1 MHSHQCRKQNT
12 VACERIPVAEVNDV
26 ANKRILDLVN
36 PDYMK
41 RIPFF
46 VRSHATSKTYG
57 MIAREFSEIYEVFSK
72 QEEPSEDEKSQM
84 SLIVNDIF
92 KERMAKHNL

>member
-1 MHSHQCRKQNT
+1 MSEMNVNT
-12 VACERIPVAEVNDV
+12 NTT
-26 ANKRILDLVN
+26 ANNRILALVN

-46 VRSHATSKTYG
+46 IKKHATGKTCEL
-57 MIAREFSEIYEVFSK
+57 IAREFPDIYEVFSK
-72 QEEPSEDEKSQM
+72 SEEPDEDAKNQM
-84 SLIVNDIF
+84 SKIVNDIF